1 MKNLE
6 KIKKDCEKLVDVVA
20 GPMNVEQINNELKN
34 VMNHRSPEYLV
45 IVMEKRKEGKYQTT
59 IYLTKEDCLKYK

>member
-6 KIKKDCEKLVDVVA
+6 KIKTDCEKLVDIVA
-20 GPMNVEQINNELKN
+20 GPMNVEQINNEIKN

-45 IVMEKRKEGKYQTT
+45 IVMEKRKEGKYQTA